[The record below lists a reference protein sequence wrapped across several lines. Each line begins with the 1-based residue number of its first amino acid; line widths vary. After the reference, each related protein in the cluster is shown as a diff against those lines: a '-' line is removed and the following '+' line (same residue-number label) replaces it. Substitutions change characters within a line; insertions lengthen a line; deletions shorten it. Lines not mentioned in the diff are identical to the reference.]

1 MPHELTER
9 AHKKQGCL
17 AKQPDVGQATRASLL
32 SLQAC
37 SRMVWTGWLG
47 WIPRSGLPSH
57 IHTQNVCGTVNH
69 FFKYRMTAGT
79 AARRLVS
86 ARLPQDTSSGMVF
99 KRSSSWS
106 LLAKSCL
113 DSHVTEAVK
122 SMDPRKH
129 YGLLPRD
136 GKSAQGRAQQRKR
149 EISHHAAKTTCH
161 IENHLF
167 QCHEEALMMSLLASP
182 RRQHLLQGPR
192 GWI

>member
-1 MPHELTER
+1 MF
-9 AHKKQGCL
+9 
-17 AKQPDVGQATRASLL
+17 GQAARCREQAKTSSLL

-79 AARRLVS
+79 AVGRLMS
-86 ARLPQDTSSGMVF
+86 ARLPQDTSSGMVLR
-99 KRSSSWS
+99 RSSSWS
-106 LLAKSCL
+106 LLSKSCL
-113 DSHVTEAVK
+113 DTHVTEVMK
-122 SMDPRKH
+122 SSDPRKH
-129 YGLLPRD
+129 CGLLPRD
-136 GKSAQGRAQQRKR
+136 GKSSQGRAQQRKS
-149 EISHHAAKTTCH
+149 EIMSQHAAKNTCH

-167 QCHEEALMMSLLASP
+167 QRHGEALMMSLLASP